1 MRIYEGSP
9 RQDWEEVLRSIG
21 AWADR
26 EILKELLFLEL
37 DGGFLVQGVRS
48 SMGGAWSES
57 GTYTKE
63 THELTDDQVGDLMGA
78 AREQRGTA
86 TTDHPEVGIAN
97 YYELALRIIGKW
109 LDSVTPRD
117 VFFFEQDGSFVVRAF
132 MVGAHGKVGHQLSE
146 FTHDEIVAMIEAAP
160 GDRGRAEAAAS
171 SAPNATPPAGE
182 MPAAG
187 GMETTET

>member
-1 MRIYEGSP
+1 MRIYDGSP

-37 DGGFLVQGVRS
+37 DGGFLVQGIRS

-57 GTYTKE
+57 GTFTKE

-78 AREQRGTA
+78 AKDQRGTA
-86 TTDHPEVGIAN
+86 TSDHPELGIAN

-109 LDSVTPRD
+109 LDSVQPRD
-117 VFFFEQDGSFVVRAF
+117 VFFFEQDGSFVVRTF
-132 MVGAHGKVGHQLSE
+132 IVGAHGKVGHQLSE
-146 FTHDEIVAMIEAAP
+146 FTHDEIVAMIESAP
-160 GDRGRAEAAAS
+160 SDRGRGQPTPSSPLAEAPAAGEV
-171 SAPNATPPAGE
+171 PAGE
-182 MPAAG
+182 
-187 GMETTET
+187 METTET

>member
-37 DGGFLVQGVRS
+37 DGGFLVQGIRS

-78 AREQRGTA
+78 AEEQRGSA
-86 TTDHPEVGIAN
+86 TTDHPEVGMAN
-97 YYELALRIIGKW
+97 YYEQALRIIGKW

-146 FTHDEIVAMIEAAP
+146 FTHDEIVAMIESAP
-160 GDRGRAEAAAS
+160 GDRGRGEAAS
-171 SAPNATPPAGE
+171 SSAPAAAPPAGE
-182 MPAAG
+182 VPAAG